1 MRVDRLSPFSKSR
14 FFRIITQSLG
24 EEEKGEREIED
35 VELHFKKNLHAY
47 PCPHRSFTGPLFLA
61 PHERRLG
68 DIAENHN
75 SISLSH
81 ETEIQMAGIA
91 RHMGVCGSSV
101 VKAVQKMESED

>member
-1 MRVDRLSPFSKSR
+1 MKFLVTLYPNLKIDG
-14 FFRIITQSLG
+14 T
-24 EEEKGEREIED
+24 
-35 VELHFKKNLHAY
+35 LHFKKSLHAH
-47 PCPHRSFTGPLFLA
+47 PSPHWSFTGLLFFA

-91 RHMGVCGSSV
+91 RHMGVCGSAV
-101 VKAVQKMESED
+101 VKAVQKMEPED